1 MVSTRVSSRKSAV
14 IKYTVT
20 TILLLLMI
28 FPYIYM
34 ILNSFAAWDQVDQKL
49 IPTKYTLDSWKWLL
63 FNTDKTAA
71 DAPWL
76 LSFRNTFI
84 VATCS
89 TALMML
95 SSVMIGYA
103 LAKIDFKGKK
113 IINNMILFQMFFPGV
128 ILLVP
133 QFLMI
138 TKMGGID
145 TFAGMILPTCVS
157 LWAVFMYTNFF
168 KTIPQTLIESAKLD
182 GASEFKILVSIV
194 IPMSKN
200 ITTVIFLFLYTN
212 RWTELLWDMIVSKSN
227 RTITLNVLISQMFG
241 PYGAYPGPM
250 YAASIILSL
259 PLIILFLCLSK
270 RFKDGMQFSLK

>member
-1 MVSTRVSSRKSAV
+1 MDSISDVTKKNATL
-14 IKYTVT
+14 KYIVT
-20 TILLLLMI
+20 TAFLLLMI

-49 IPTKYTLDSWKWLL
+49 IPTKYTLDSWKWLF
-63 FNTDKTAA
+63 FNTNSSAA

-76 LSFRNTFI
+76 LAFRNTFI

-89 TALMML
+89 TVLMMI

-103 LAKIDFKGKK
+103 LAKIEFRGKRF
-113 IINNMILFQMFFPGV
+113 INNMILFQMFFPGV
-128 ILLVP
+128 ILLIP
-133 QFLMI
+133 QFMMI
-138 TKMGGID
+138 TKIGGID
-145 TFAGMILPTCVS
+145 TFSAMILPTCVS

-168 KTIPQTLIESAKLD
+168 KTIPNTLIESAKLD
-182 GASEFKILVSIV
+182 GASDLRILFSVV
-194 IPMSKN
+194 LPMSKN

-212 RWTELLWDMIVSKSN
+212 RWTELLWDMIITKSN

>member
-1 MVSTRVSSRKSAV
+1 MDSNSIKSYKFAKL
-14 IKYTVT
+14 KYTIT
-20 TILLLLMI
+20 TIFLLIMI
-28 FPYIYM
+28 FPYVYM
-34 ILNSFAAWDQVDQKL
+34 VLNSFAAWDQVDQRL
-49 IPTKYTLDSWKWLL
+49 IPTKYTLDSWKWLF
-63 FNTDKTAA
+63 FNTDSSAA

-76 LSFRNTFI
+76 LAFRNTFI

-89 TALMML
+89 TALMMI

-103 LAKIDFKGKK
+103 LAKIDFRGKK
-113 IINNMILFQMFFPGV
+113 IINNIIMFQMFFPGV

-138 TKMGGID
+138 TKLGGID

-168 KTIPQTLIESAKLD
+168 KTVPKTLIESAKLD
-182 GASEFKILVSIV
+182 GASDLRILMSIV
-194 IPMSKN
+194 LPMSKN

-212 RWTELLWDMIVSKSN
+212 RWTELLWDMIITKSN
-227 RTITLNVLISQMFG
+227 KTITLNVLISQMFG

-250 YAASIILSL
+250 YAASFILSL
-259 PLIILFLCLSK
+259 PLIVLFLCLSK